1 MIQIPIGKGDHLAFL
16 VGISPRLISAGG
28 DAALIVL
35 NNGLVL
41 AGGHIPDPNHTLDIN
56 VFGFAVNEPRTGE
69 NLPAGWKARR
79 KPETGLEDSTNP
91 VFSSLPPLGVS

>member
-16 VGISPRLISAGG
+16 IGISPRLISAGG

-56 VFGFAVNEPRTGE
+56 VFGFAVNELNNVHLCKGC
-69 NLPAGWKARR
+69 L
-79 KPETGLEDSTNP
+79 
-91 VFSSLPPLGVS
+91 LGREPD